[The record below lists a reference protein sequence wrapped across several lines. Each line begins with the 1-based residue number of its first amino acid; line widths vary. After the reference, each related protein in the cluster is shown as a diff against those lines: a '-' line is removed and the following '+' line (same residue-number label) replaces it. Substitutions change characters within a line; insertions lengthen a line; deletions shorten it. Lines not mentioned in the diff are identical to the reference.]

1 MSKLLTYPL
10 DEFHLPSGGIILKSS
25 DGVEFKVYK
34 NILTL
39 GSTFFETMFS
49 LPQPP
54 DSYSGDS
61 SKPIAEDHTNETQV
75 IDVTES
81 SAIVDQLLRCI
92 YPTPSPSFRG
102 ISDDGE
108 ITKEEEFIKGIEP
121 ILGAALKYDVQTV
134 VNKLCAL
141 MLDAAE
147 RTRPNGHL
155 RHDTLAVRVYAL
167 ACQFGLKEVAHRAA
181 HIALKGR
188 VAGIFIEDF
197 RKISAAQYFA
207 LVTFQDKISKI
218 MSKAVQ
224 DSCHSSHV
232 KCNTCGGSEGSATS
246 VARWWTSWIDHA
258 RSTIVESPASEEIY
272 SASLL
277 RHVYSRPYDCSV
289 CKDVWRR
296 FPLVSQPLKDKLKE
310 AIAENDIDLSEI

>member
-1 MSKLLTYPL
+1 MSKLPTHPL

-39 GSTFFETMFS
+39 GSAFFETMFN
-49 LPQPP
+49 LPQLP
-54 DSYSGDS
+54 DSYSEGS
-61 SKPIAEDHTNETQV
+61 SKPKAEDYTTETQV

-81 SAIVDQLLRCI
+81 SATIDQLLRCI
-92 YPTPSPSFRG
+92 YPTPSPSFPG

-134 VNKLCAL
+134 VDKLCAL

-147 RTRPNGHL
+147 RTHPNGHL
-155 RHDTLAVRVYAL
+155 RHDTLAVRVYAV
-167 ACQFGLKEVAHRAA
+167 ACQFGLKELARRAA

-188 VAGIFIEDF
+188 VAGIFIECF

-207 LVTFQDKISKI
+207 LVTFQDKISRI

-224 DSCHSSHV
+224 DSCRSSHV
-232 KCNTCGGSEGSATS
+232 KCTRCGGSEGTIS
-246 VARWWTSWIDHA
+246 VARWWNSWIYHA
-258 RSTIVESPASEEIY
+258 RSIVVESPASEEIY
-272 SASLL
+272 SPSLL
-277 RHVYSRPYDCSV
+277 RCVYARPYDCPQ
-289 CKDVWRR
+289 CRDVWKR
-296 FPLVSQPLKDKLKE
+296 FPLVFQPLKDKLKE